1 MNEVFV
7 LDACALIALINKEV
21 GAEIVKDVLKRAQTG
36 KATVIMNKLNLL
48 EVYYD
53 AYRSYG
59 EEVAEKLIM
68 NINRPPIV
76 IQSDLS
82 DAVFKEAGRLKASY
96 KISIA
101 DSVALGETIVSGGQ
115 LLTSDH
121 HEFDAIEESEDIK
134 LYWIR

>member
-1 MNEVFV
+1 MNEVFI
-7 LDACALIALINKEV
+7 LDACALIALINEEE

-59 EEVAEKLIM
+59 KEAAEKLIM

-76 IQSDLS
+76 IQAELS

-121 HEFDAIEESEDIK
+121 HEFDAIEKSEDIRFH
-134 LYWIR
+134 WIR